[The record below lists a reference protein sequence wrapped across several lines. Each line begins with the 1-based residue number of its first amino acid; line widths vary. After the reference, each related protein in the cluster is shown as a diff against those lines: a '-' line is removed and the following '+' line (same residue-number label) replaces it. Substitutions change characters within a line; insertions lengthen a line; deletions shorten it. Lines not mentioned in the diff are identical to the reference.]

1 MTDVAHSFRRRMRS
15 RSALAL
21 VLALAFPL
29 VLWAGLPVGSSG
41 ATRQQQLNHL
51 QQQIQVTQGKIG
63 RKKGTEHVL
72 SQDIAR
78 WTARVNRLQSR
89 IGGLQARESAVQSDL
104 DQAQGAL
111 VRTQSELRYQ
121 RRRQV
126 RLKARYAVAR
136 RVLSQRLVQLYETDQ
151 PDLITVMLNSNGF
164 AELLQ
169 RGEFLSRIND
179 QDRRIVTDVRDAKV
193 NARETAA
200 RLDTL
205 EGRQQALAAR
215 IVVRRDEIS
224 SVKQDLIDTR
234 VGYDRTRQGK
244 AAALSHVR
252 TERVKL
258 EGSLSA
264 MKATQARITGILQNA
279 AAGVLPSQPIRG
291 GSGQMIWPVN
301 GPITSQFCERRAW
314 EACHPGIDIG
324 VPSGTPI
331 RAALGGRVALAGPT
345 GGYGNYTCLQHTATL
360 STCYAHQSSIGVS
373 VGQTVSK
380 GQVIGISGCTG
391 LCFGPHLHFEVR
403 ISGAV
408 TNPLNYL

>member
-15 RSALAL
+15 RSAIAL

-136 RVLSQRLVQLYETDQ
+136 RVLSQRLV
-151 PDLITVMLNSNGF
+151 
-164 AELLQ
+164 
-169 RGEFLSRIND
+169 
-179 QDRRIVTDVRDAKV
+179 
-193 NARETAA
+193 
-200 RLDTL
+200 
-205 EGRQQALAAR
+205 
-215 IVVRRDEIS
+215 
-224 SVKQDLIDTR
+224 
-234 VGYDRTRQGK
+234 
-244 AAALSHVR
+244 HC
-252 TERVKL
+252 
-258 EGSLSA
+258 A
-264 MKATQARITGILQNA
+264 M
-279 AAGVLPSQPIRG
+279 S
-291 GSGQMIWPVN
+291 
-301 GPITSQFCERRAW
+301 
-314 EACHPGIDIG
+314 
-324 VPSGTPI
+324 
-331 RAALGGRVALAGPT
+331 
-345 GGYGNYTCLQHTATL
+345 
-360 STCYAHQSSIGVS
+360 
-373 VGQTVSK
+373 
-380 GQVIGISGCTG
+380 
-391 LCFGPHLHFEVR
+391 
-403 ISGAV
+403 
-408 TNPLNYL
+408 